1 MNVDNAGAGGGRG
14 QVPPKPPD
22 IRVSFKEKVLGRA
35 TGDPQPVENLIKR
48 GVMTLD
54 NDNRLLPRFTMEE
67 DDYQRLC
74 QPWKDCLVVKLLGKT
89 LGFALMKGKLQQT
102 WKLNGG
108 FDLIDV
114 GHGFFLVKFDVA
126 EEKERVIME
135 GPWLIFDH
143 YLSVMHWH
151 PDFVASQAKI
161 DKTLVWIRFPGLGLE
176 FYNESVLLTLASA
189 VGTPYKVDMR
199 TLQMERGRFARV
211 CVEVDLDKPVVGK
224 FCLRNIWYKIEY
236 EGLHLLCSSC
246 GRYGH
251 LLRQCPDVRQENHA
265 LAKSPDVAQP
275 ENAEANPEL
284 TNNLVPESTH
294 GEWIVV
300 KRNNKK
306 PNTIALSKENES
318 WKPGTTSM
326 SGAFQHFSNGPS
338 RDHMKT
344 TIPSTRYKRPRHP
357 TPSRESRER
366 THGSSPHAGDLD
378 LHQDNL
384 NSQPTFPLSTRI
396 NMQGTTMDD
405 LDQHQGE
412 FNIYPPTNSP
422 IMHMKPRGPA
432 TATRAHTS
440 SCPGIHARDYGM
452 EQHGLRKME
461 DNSSTS
467 LHHNEETMFSFG
479 ANHPQCPSN
488 SDQGTS
494 SADKEQMFVF
504 TQKPP
509 DGVSC

>member
-67 DDYQRLC
+67 DDYQ
-74 QPWKDCLVVKLLGKT
+74 LGT
-89 LGFALMKGKLQQT
+89 
-102 WKLNGG
+102 
-108 FDLIDV
+108 
-114 GHGFFLVKFDVA
+114 
-126 EEKERVIME
+126 R
-135 GPWLIFDH
+135 
-143 YLSVMHWH
+143 
-151 PDFVASQAKI
+151 
-161 DKTLVWIRFPGLGLE
+161 
-176 FYNESVLLTLASA
+176 
-189 VGTPYKVDMR
+189 YK
-199 TLQMERGRFARV
+199 
-211 CVEVDLDKPVVGK
+211 
-224 FCLRNIWYKIEY
+224 
-236 EGLHLLCSSC
+236 
-246 GRYGH
+246 
-251 LLRQCPDVRQENHA
+251 CPDVRQENHA
-265 LAKSPDVAQP
+265 PAKSPDVAQP
-275 ENAEANPEL
+275 ENAEAIPEL

-344 TIPSTRYKRPRHP
+344 TIPSTRYKRPRRP

-366 THGSSPHAGDLD
+366 SHGSSPHAGDLD

-440 SCPGIHARDYGM
+440 SCPGVHARDYGM

-488 SDQGTS
+488 SDQGIS
-494 SADKEQMFVF
+494 PADKE
-504 TQKPP
+504 
-509 DGVSC
+509 

>member
-1 MNVDNAGAGGGRG
+1 MVDNAGAGGGRG
-14 QVPPKPPD
+14 QVPPKSPD

-48 GVMTLD
+48 GIMTLD
-54 NDNRLLPRFTMEE
+54 NENRLLPRFTMEE
-67 DDYQRLC
+67 DDYQ
-74 QPWKDCLVVKLLGKT
+74 P
-89 LGFALMKGKLQQT
+89 
-102 WKLNGG
+102 
-108 FDLIDV
+108 
-114 GHGFFLVKFDVA
+114 

-151 PDFVASQAKI
+151 PDFMASQAKI

-199 TLQMERGRFARV
+199 TLQMERGRFAR
-211 CVEVDLDKPVVGK
+211 
-224 FCLRNIWYKIEY
+224 
-236 EGLHLLCSSC
+236 
-246 GRYGH
+246 
-251 LLRQCPDVRQENHA
+251 
-265 LAKSPDVAQP
+265 
-275 ENAEANPEL
+275 
-284 TNNLVPESTH
+284 
-294 GEWIVV
+294 IVV

-306 PNTIALSKENES
+306 PNIIAISKENGS
-318 WKPGTTSM
+318 WNPGTTSM
-326 SGAFQHFSNGPS
+326 SGATIQDLSNGPS

-344 TIPSTRYKRPRHP
+344 NNLSTRSKRPRRP

-366 THGSSPHAGDLD
+366 THGSSTLHQLHAGDLD
-378 LHQDNL
+378 LHQANL
-384 NSQPTFPLSTRI
+384 NIQPTIPLSTCI

-412 FNIYPPTNSP
+412 FNIYPPSNSP
-422 IMHMKPRGPA
+422 IMRMKPKGTA
-432 TATRAHTS
+432 TATHAHTS
-440 SCPGIHARDYGM
+440 SSPGIHARDYGM
-452 EQHGLRKME
+452 EQHGLRKIE
-461 DNSSTS
+461 DNSSTI
-467 LHHNEETMFSFG
+467 LHHFNNEETMLCFG

-494 SADKEQMFVF
+494 SADKEKMFVF